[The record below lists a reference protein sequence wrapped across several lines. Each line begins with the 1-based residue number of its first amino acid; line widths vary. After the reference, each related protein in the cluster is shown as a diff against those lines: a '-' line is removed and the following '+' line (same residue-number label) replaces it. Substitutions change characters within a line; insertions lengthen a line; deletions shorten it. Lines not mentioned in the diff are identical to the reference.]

1 MHGTTIDQLLA
12 RNSGG
17 QHVASEDTVDGFA
30 TILAGGHSK
39 TESVHS
45 RADGRNFP
53 VQLISNAVLD
63 PGGTPIGVVTSCED
77 ISDRKR
83 AESEL
88 EENRRQLRGLALHLE
103 SLRDKERTQIAHEI
117 HNDLGAALTVLKI
130 NLTLI
135 ESELARL
142 ESDQL
147 ERAHRMSEDIDAMI
161 DLIRSISRQLRP
173 FLLDDVGLIAAVEA
187 LVDDLKRKTDI
198 TFELDLPPT
207 EPTLKPEEKETLFR
221 TFQEG
226 TTNSLR
232 HANADRI
239 RARLQVAADR
249 IILEITDDGK
259 GLKADPLKSHS
270 AFGLLGLQERVRSL
284 DGEMLVGPSDT
295 GPGTTLRVT
304 LPQKQGGRE

>member
-1 MHGTTIDQLLA
+1 
-12 RNSGG
+12 
-17 QHVASEDTVDGFA
+17 VAGEDTVDGFA

-45 RADGRNFP
+45 RADGRDFP

-88 EENRRQLRGLALHLE
+88 EDNRRQLRGLALHLE

-117 HNDLGAALTVLKI
+117 HNNLGAALTVLKI

-207 EPTLKPEEKETLFR
+207 EPTLKSEEKETLFR

-239 RARLQVAADR
+239 WARLQVTADR
-249 IILEITDDGK
+249 IVLEITDDGK
-259 GLKADPLKSHS
+259 GLKADPLKSPS

-284 DGEMLVGPSDT
+284 DGEMVVGPSDT